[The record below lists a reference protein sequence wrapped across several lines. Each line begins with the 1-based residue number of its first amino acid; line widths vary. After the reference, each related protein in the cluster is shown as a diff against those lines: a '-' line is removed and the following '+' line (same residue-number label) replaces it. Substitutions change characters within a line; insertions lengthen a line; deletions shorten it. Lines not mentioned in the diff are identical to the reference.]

1 MFWVEQLTLQKR
13 LVITYILI
21 ILLPSIMISLYIFN
35 EFYGNYI
42 KDIEK
47 KNENALE
54 IEQVHIKNNIETM
67 KRTDQ
72 FTAPM
77 GREVLDYL
85 SRTSEPN
92 AEELIDLND
101 NTIKPL
107 LRLQYNNPSIE
118 HIRVYA
124 SNPLVYEYWEVIL
137 SEKRIVNEPW
147 YGPVMAAGG
156 TDYWEYSRFDKGTI
170 RDWSKDEAVTI
181 KPKISLLRELN
192 NPNHVGIIQVDMM
205 LDNFFPNTFSPL
217 QDGQSQMLI
226 MDRNKEIYR
235 YPGNPFLA
243 NSGLTETI
251 VREQFDLNGVDG
263 ADAGSFR
270 FSFGGIPFLCTYSH
284 IKQVDTY
291 MLNIVSLENVYR
303 EINKTRNQIIIANII
318 LIAILSAATYKLNS
332 IILKKLHVLTDSM
345 KKVRQGDFH
354 FDISIRGGGEVGE
367 LAHHFRKM
375 LKKINELIA
384 DAVHKQ
390 AANKEAELTTLRNQ
404 IDSHFLYNTLEN
416 IKMMAEINHQP
427 DISDALTSLGG
438 MLRYNTKWTSEFVR
452 LKDELTHISNY
463 IAIMNVRFD
472 DKIHLTIDIPNHYL
486 GQEILKMSLQPV
498 VENAIKYGL
507 KDKPMTITIR
517 ARVLGETMAIE
528 ITDDGSGLSEERTVE
543 INRRIAMEDSRIA
556 DDGGSGN
563 AWETG
568 TQGSGIGL
576 INVQRRIRM
585 NYGREYGLH
594 LESDEGRYTRV
605 WIHIPY
611 LILNG
616 GIS

>member
-13 LVITYILI
+13 LVITYVLI

-47 KNENALE
+47 KNESALE

-67 KRTDQ
+67 KRAAQLAAT
-72 FTAPM
+72 F
-77 GREVLDYL
+77 EVKDYL
-85 SRTSEPN
+85 TRKTEPSTSE
-92 AEELIDLND
+92 LIEFNE
-101 NTIKPL
+101 NTMKMI
-107 LRLQYNNPSIE
+107 LRLQYNNPNIE
-118 HIRVYA
+118 HIRIHTD
-124 SNPLVYEYWEVIL
+124 NPLLYEYWPVVL
-137 SEKRIVNEPW
+137 NEKRIMNERW
-147 YGPVMAAGG
+147 YEAVKRNSEQ
-156 TDYWEYSRFDKGTI
+156 DYWAYDRVDRDSI
-170 RDWSKDEAVTI
+170 REWAGDEDAPV
-181 KPKISLLRELN
+181 KPKISLFQEIKH
-192 NPNHVGIIQVDMM
+192 PNHVGIIQVDMT
-205 LDNFFPNTFSPL
+205 LANFFPNTFSPL

-226 MDRNKEIYR
+226 MDRDTEIYS
-235 YPGNPFLA
+235 YPGNGFL
-243 NSGLTETI
+243 NSSGLSETI
-251 VREQFDLNGVDG
+251 VREQFNLNRDG
-263 ADAGSFR
+263 GAESGSFH
-270 FSFGGIPFLCTYSH
+270 FSYGGIPFLCTYNQ

-303 EINKTRNQIIIANII
+303 DINKTRNQIIIANII

-427 DISDALTSLGG
+427 EISDALTSLGG
-438 MLRYNTKWTSEFVR
+438 MMRYNTKWTSEFVR
-452 LKDELTHISNY
+452 LNDELTHISNY

-472 DKIHLTIDIPNHYL
+472 DKITLKIDIPHSYL

-507 KDKPMTITIR
+507 KDKSMTITIR
-517 ARVLGETMAIE
+517 ARVFGETMAIE
-528 ITDDGSGLSEERTVE
+528 IMDDGSGLSEERTVE
-543 INRRIAMEDSRIA
+543 INRRIGMEEVSAA
-556 DDGGSGN
+556 DDGGMGN
-563 AWETG
+563 TWEAG

-594 LESDEGRYTRV
+594 LESEVGRLTRV
-605 WIHIPY
+605 VIQIPH

-616 GIS
+616 GMIS